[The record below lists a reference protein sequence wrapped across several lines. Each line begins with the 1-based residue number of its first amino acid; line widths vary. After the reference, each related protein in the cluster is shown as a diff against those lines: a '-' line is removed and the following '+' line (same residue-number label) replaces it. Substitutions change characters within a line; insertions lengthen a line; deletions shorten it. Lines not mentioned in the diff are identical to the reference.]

1 MLAMAGLISGSAWF
15 ALATVAFR
23 RSAPSNGVIPHW
35 VQSPEMQA
43 LIVFVVLGGWSL
55 GTAFVIQAIVS
66 MLS

>member
-1 MLAMAGLISGSAWF
+1 MLAMAGLISGSVWF

-23 RSAPSNGVIPHW
+23 KCTPSNGVIPLW

-55 GTAFVIQAIVS
+55 GSAFVIQALIT

>member
-1 MLAMAGLISGSAWF
+1 VWF

-23 RSAPSNGVIPHW
+23 KCTPSNGVIPLW

-55 GTAFVIQAIVS
+55 GTAFVIQALIT